1 MNNVCKKQPNESIE
15 EYIFRICS
23 LKDKLDLTWEEI
35 AFVINQQTNKDLS
48 ERTYRRKFNEMSR
61 ASLSSQ
67 IEDEV
72 DYDDEL
78 LAIKKERIKLKDELS
93 QINNLIRLD
102 AREEYMRETAIDA
115 AIEAAKIKPLKFE
128 DKIKIHKSS
137 NKIGILAI
145 GDWHYGIDINVFHNT
160 YNTDICRSRVEKL
173 ANKVL
178 DIVKKEGINSLYVIN
193 LGDMISGRIH
203 LQLRVNSRTDV
214 VTQTMEVAELI
225 AEFIHKLSEFVT
237 VTYGSV
243 SDNHSRIEPKKKE
256 SLQAESFSR
265 IIDWYLDERLSH
277 NPNTRMIKNKYGEDI
292 FTLELFDYKIAAVHG
307 DKDKVGKVITNLN
320 MFTQEHLDLILT
332 AHTHHFSAD
341 ESNETLRLCN
351 GSLMGCDDYAS
362 DLRLNSK
369 PSQLFIVA
377 SEESV
382 TECIYKLDVK

>member
-1 MNNVCKKQPNESIE
+1 MNNICKKQPNESVE
-15 EYIFRICS
+15 NYIFRICN
-23 LKDKLDLTWEEI
+23 LKDKLDLTWEEV
-35 AFVINQQTNKDLS
+35 AFVINQQTNENLS
-48 ERTYRRKFNEMSR
+48 ERTYRRRFNEMSR
-61 ASLSSQ
+61 ASLSPQ

-78 LAIKKERIKLKDELS
+78 LAIKKERVKLKDEIS
-93 QINNLIRLD
+93 QINNLVRLE
-102 AREEYMRETAIDA
+102 AREEYMRETAIEA
-115 AIEAAKIKPLKFE
+115 AIEAAKIKPLKIE
-128 DKIKIHKSS
+128 DEVKINKFSD
-137 NKIGILAI
+137 KIGILAI

-160 YNTDICRSRVEKL
+160 YNTDICRSRVQKL
-173 ANKVL
+173 IVKVL
-178 DIVKKEGINSLYVIN
+178 DIIKKEGITELYVIN

-225 AEFIHKLSEFVT
+225 AEFINKLSESVT
-237 VTYGSV
+237 VVYGSV

-265 IIDWYLDERLSH
+265 IIDWYLDERLKN
-277 NPNTRMIKNKYGEDI
+277 NPNIKIIKNKYGDDI

-377 SEESV
+377 SENSV
-382 TECIYKLDVK
+382 TECIYKLDVN